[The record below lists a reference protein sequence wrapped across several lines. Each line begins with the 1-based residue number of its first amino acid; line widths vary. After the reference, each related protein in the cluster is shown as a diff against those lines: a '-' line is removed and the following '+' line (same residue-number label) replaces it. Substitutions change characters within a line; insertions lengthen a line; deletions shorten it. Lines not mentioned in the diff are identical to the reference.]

1 MKTPTTR
8 KSALALAVLL
18 ATTLV
23 SGTPYADTAAPA
35 STAPAANTA
44 APAAPV
50 STAPAADSKT
60 AADADAPVAVEAG
73 TAVQNEAALE
83 ALKAIQQ
90 ASTAVGNKDIK
101 AAQTAL
107 DQAATHLKAIE
118 DSLPTAK
125 IKQTLAAA
133 KNNPDSADWTSIYQ
147 ELDKLTVFLPAHSTK
162 AAADSKPADPK
173 AADTK
178 TDTAK
183 PGAETLDAALVAL
196 QYTEIDMPVANTLKD
211 VEKAQADLHKEK
223 LEAASKA
230 LKQAENSVVVLQNIT
245 AEPLYQAHY
254 SLWQALASLK
264 NGTETDAKRYLDDAI
279 GFLEKA
285 ASSTDKASKEAADKL
300 LVEGKALKA
309 DLEKGG
315 KDTASSLE
323 RFGLHTEAWAERAI
337 NYAASKAAE
346 MNGDALHTDL
356 IEARFH
362 LTNAAIDLGNGLDQ
376 VAAKAEMELAQ
387 ANLQHALQQADNL
400 WSDASYK
407 QQVTDTQTQLAKL
420 LQEQPEQLAGSSS
433 QLHQLRQ
440 ALQTVIH
447 SL

>member
-1 MKTPTTR
+1 MKTLTTR

-23 SGTPYADTAAPA
+23 SGTPYADTAAPT
-35 STAPAANTA
+35 STAPAANAA
-44 APAAPV
+44 APAA
-50 STAPAADSKT
+50 
-60 AADADAPVAVEAG
+60 DANAPVAVEAG
-73 TAVQNEAALE
+73 TAVQNEAAVE

-90 ASTAVGNKDIK
+90 ASTAVSNKDIK

-107 DQAATHLKAIE
+107 DQAVTHLKAIE

-162 AAADSKPADPK
+162 AATASKPADPK

-178 TDTAK
+178 TDTASKPTDSAAK
-183 PGAETLDAALVAL
+183 PGPETLDAALVAL

-223 LEAASKA
+223 LEAAGKA

-264 NGTETDAKRYLDDAI
+264 NGIETDAKRYLDDAI

-300 LVEGKALKA
+300 LVDGKTLKA
-309 DLEKGG
+309 ELEKGG

-337 NYAASKAAE
+337 NYAASKGAE
-346 MNGDALHTDL
+346 MNGDALHTNL

-362 LTNAAIDLGNGLDQ
+362 LTNAAIDLGNGVDQ
-376 VAAKAEMELAQ
+376 TAAKAEMELAQ
-387 ANLQHALQQADNL
+387 TNLQHALQQADNL

-407 QQVTDTQTQLAKL
+407 QQVTDMQTQLAKL

-447 SL
+447 GL

>member
-35 STAPAANTA
+35 P
-44 APAAPV
+44 
-50 STAPAADSKT
+50 
-60 AADADAPVAVEAG
+60 APVAVEAG
-73 TAVQNEAALE
+73 TAVQNEVAVE

-90 ASTAVGNKDIK
+90 ASTAVSNKDIK

-125 IKQTLAAA
+125 IKQALAAA
-133 KNNPDSADWTSIYQ
+133 KSNPDSADWTSIYQ

-173 AADTK
+173 ATDTK

-196 QYTEIDMPVANTLKD
+196 QYTEIDMPVANTLKN
-211 VEKAQADLHKEK
+211 VEQAQADLHKEK
-223 LEAASKA
+223 LEAAGKA

-254 SLWQALASLK
+254 SLWQALATLK
-264 NGTETDAKRYLDDAI
+264 NGTEADAKRYLDDAI

-362 LTNAAIDLGNGLDQ
+362 LTNAAIDLGNGSDQ
-376 VAAKAEMELAQ
+376 TAAKAEMELAQ
-387 ANLQHALQQADNL
+387 TNLNAALQQADNL
-400 WSDASYK
+400 WSDAAYK
-407 QQVTDTQTQLAKL
+407 QKVTDVQAQVAKL
-420 LQEQPEQLAGSSS
+420 LQEQPETLAGSSN
-433 QLHQLRQ
+433 QLHQFRQ
-440 ALQTVIH
+440 ELQTIIH